1 MSDPAER
8 QKSRVQIGV
17 HLTGSVVVAP
27 VAVAER
33 RPDRNRMRRCKI
45 EEFDER
51 DVGEENVIDGPQFRT
66 PGDGIENYPVASQ
79 AKHAEKNVD
88 YSGSVSIGGRPI
100 DNSRIRL
107 VQR

>member
-1 MSDPAER
+1 MSDPAEG
-8 QKSRVQIGV
+8 QKSRVEIGV
-17 HLTGSVVVAP
+17 CLTDVVVVAP

-33 RPDRNRMRRCKI
+33 RPDCNRMRRCKI
-45 EEFDER
+45 EEFNER
-51 DVGEENVIDGPQFRT
+51 HIGEENVIDGPQFRT
-66 PGDGIENYPVASQ
+66 RDDGEENDPVASQ

-107 VQR
+107 IR